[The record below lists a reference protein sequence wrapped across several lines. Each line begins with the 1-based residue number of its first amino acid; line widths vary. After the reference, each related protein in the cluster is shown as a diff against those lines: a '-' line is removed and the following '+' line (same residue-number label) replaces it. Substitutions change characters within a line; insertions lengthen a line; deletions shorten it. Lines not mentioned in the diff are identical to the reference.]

1 MDSVAGNTT
10 EISARLA
17 NCRAGDHITFG
28 SYPQKKGGR
37 PEPIEWLVLNV
48 HEGKAIIV
56 SAFGLDVIPYNEV
69 RSNVA
74 WKDSTLRQWLNVE
87 FYRLAFSENER
98 LFISSSH
105 LRNHLDIRG
114 EDTDDRVFLPSLI
127 EAEKL
132 LRKPE
137 IRRTMPT
144 KYAVANGAKVESY
157 HGTSMAW
164 LRSPGKTEGT
174 GTFIDYDGSINEG
187 GINVANIKAVIR
199 PMMLITLKPA
209 AAPADYICG
218 LPMSALPIIGQ
229 EGANKDAKGKGDEA
243 DEASVADDSGE
254 ISEDE
259 FTEEDDRPDA
269 GSELAASLKEK
280 AASIKDSI
288 AGAARKANLDKLKPE
303 LTPEQKK
310 KTILVSVLVIAVV
323 AAIFGAMAF
332 LKSKN
337 PSAVTIRRSVSNSVN
352 RDKPLEEQLKN
363 GSIGESVFFGKYAH
377 EGSKP
382 ELIEWVVLDRDENY
396 LFVTSRNNIDA
407 MPYNNGRRAVT
418 WEESDICKW
427 LNGTFYET
435 CFSEKEKQAI
445 MTQPIAVS
453 QDDAGDNAEGADK
466 EGGKSGAAVMQQASQ
481 PIFLLSKEEA
491 GFLKDAGASKPKPAE
506 CALKAENA
514 PIEDV
519 PIDKWSSMDDKAKIR
534 ESATAFWLRDAGSN
548 GALAAFCFNG
558 EVNEAGCPVAAPLGL
573 RPALRL
579 SLNPQ
584 ANRRHSAS
592 VRHTARPEPGT
603 VMKFG
608 GFVQHEGTPESL
620 EWNVI
625 SADDESALLVCKY
638 GIDSRAF
645 DGTSWD
651 KSGLRAWLNGD
662 FFETAFTED
671 EQKQI
676 AITYNS
682 DSGDSEGTLGSTD
695 TMDRVFLLSVSEFPA
710 NEGGL
715 IPTAYAEKR
724 GAKLN
729 SQGMGRQWLRS
740 RSANGI
746 FAADESGN
754 VSAIDP
760 SDASVLVRPAIRLL
774 FSVSGIKEASQ
785 IADMFA
791 GRRPGE
797 FVKFGRCLQKR
808 GKVFEPIEWRILEN
822 NGRTALL
829 ISRFA
834 LNSLPYD
841 KTGRDVSWEESS
853 LRNFLNS
860 DFYESSFSD
869 EEKSVIADSV
879 IDNSDL
885 AGWSPKAGGKTKD
898 KVFLLSASE
907 AAKFMTDERRASSP
921 TDFAEDQGMFF
932 TERAGIAGYWLRS
945 HGKDPGCA
953 AYVAED
959 ASVNADGCHQFFMG
973 LGVRPVIQLCFEG
986 ACELKA
992 ASLNTVSKQFA
1003 AQPKPNDIALRA
1015 SIPDLPG
1022 MPAKKKHGSKEPEF
1036 RTIEDGAPGD
1046 LVKFGQ
1052 YPLTADGGKAPLEWI
1067 VLDRNGLSVML
1078 ISRYVIDVKSYNDAP
1093 GSTDW
1098 KTCSLRAWLNGDF
1111 LKTAFTEKEAA
1122 EIVYQDPDTGYAAQN
1137 DSVQD
1142 KVFILSPEQL
1152 KRLMPDPALSRV
1164 LPTAYAHSRG
1174 AAIDDRGCC
1183 HWLRAEGRNAA
1194 FACFVDGRGS
1204 VSNKGLPAALDNVT
1218 IDYCGIRPVIWIEL

>member
-1 MDSVAGNTT
+1 MDSVAGNTV

-28 SYPQKKGGR
+28 SYPQKKGGQ

-56 SAFGLDVIPYNEV
+56 SAYGLDVIPYNEV
-69 RSNVA
+69 RANVA
-74 WKDSTLRQWLNVE
+74 WKDCTLRQWLNVE
-87 FYRLAFSENER
+87 FYRLAFTEEER

-114 EDTDDRVFLPSLI
+114 EDTDDRVFLPSLL

-132 LRKPE
+132 MRKPE

-144 KYAVANGAKVESY
+144 KFAVSNGAKVESY
-157 HGTSMAW
+157 HGTSIAW
-164 LRSPGKTEGT
+164 LRSPGKQEGT

-187 GINVANIKAVIR
+187 GINAANIKAVIR

-209 AAPADYICG
+209 DAPADYVCG
-218 LPMSALPIIGQ
+218 LPVSALPII
-229 EGANKDAKGKGDEA
+229 EKGSSGDGKNENPADDA
-243 DEASVADDSGE
+243 DEINEDD
-254 ISEDE
+254 

-269 GSELAASLKEK
+269 GSEFASSLKEK
-280 AASIKDSI
+280 AASLKDSI
-288 AGAARKANLDKLKPE
+288 ANAAQKANLDKLKPN

-310 KTILVSVLVIAVV
+310 KTILVSVLVVAVL
-323 AAIFGAMAF
+323 AAIIGGMAF

-337 PSAVTIRRSVSNSVN
+337 PGAVTIRRSVSNSVN
-352 RDKPLEEQLKN
+352 RDKPLEEQLK
-363 GSIGESVFFGKYAH
+363 GGAIGESVFFGKYSSKDGA
-377 EGSKP
+377 KP

-396 LFVTSRNNIDA
+396 LFVATRDNIDA

-418 WEESDICKW
+418 WEESDVCKW

-445 MTQPIAVS
+445 MTQPIAVGKEAE
-453 QDDAGDNAEGADK
+453 DENAEGKADK
-466 EGGKSGAAVMQQASQ
+466 DSGKSASAVMKQANQ

-491 GFLKDAGASKPKPAE
+491 AFLKDAGAAKPKPTEYALRAE
-506 CALKAENA
+506 SA
-514 PIEDV
+514 PIDDV
-519 PIDKWSSMDDKAKIR
+519 PIDKWSSLDDKAKIR
-534 ESATAFWLRDAGSN
+534 EAASAFWLRDTGSN
-548 GALAAFCFNG
+548 GALAAFYYNG
-558 EVNEAGCPVAAPLGL
+558 AVNEAGCPVAAPLGL

-584 ANRRHSAS
+584 ASRRQGTA
-592 VRHTARPEPGT
+592 VRHVTRPEPGT

-620 EWNVI
+620 EWKVI
-625 SADDESALLVCKY
+625 SCDDESALLVCKY

-645 DGTSWD
+645 DGNSWD
-651 KSGLRAWLNGD
+651 KSGLRAWLNGE
-662 FFETAFTED
+662 FFEKAFTED

-710 NEGGL
+710 NDGGL
-715 IPTAYAEKR
+715 VPTAYAEKA

-740 RSANGI
+740 RSASGI
-746 FAADESGN
+746 FAADESGH

-760 SDASVLVRPAIRLL
+760 SDSSVLVRPAIRLL
-774 FSVSGIKEASQ
+774 FSVTGIKEASQ
-785 IADMFA
+785 LTDMFA

-841 KTGRDVSWEESS
+841 KTGSDVSWEESS
-853 LRNFLNS
+853 LRSFLNG

-869 EEKSVIADSV
+869 EEKSFIADSV
-879 IDNSDL
+879 IDNGDL
-885 AGWSPKAGGKTKD
+885 AAWSPKAGGQTKD

-907 AAKFMTDERRASSP
+907 AVRFMSDERRASSP

-959 ASVNADGCHQFFMG
+959 ASVNADGCRQFFMG

-986 ACELKA
+986 SCELKA

-1003 AQPKPNDIALRA
+1003 SEPKKGELESRA

-1022 MPAKKKHGSKEPEF
+1022 MPSKKKDGAKEPEIK
-1036 RTIEDGAPGD
+1036 TIEDGAPGD
-1046 LVKFGQ
+1046 IVQFGQ
-1052 YPLTADGGKAPLEWI
+1052 YALTADGGKAPLQWI
-1067 VLDRNGLSVML
+1067 VIDRNGLSVML
-1078 ISRYVIDVKSYNDAP
+1078 ISRYVIDVKSYNDIP

-1098 KTCSLRAWLNGDF
+1098 KSSSLRAWLNGDF

-1122 EIVYQDPDTGYAAQN
+1122 EIVLQDPDTGYAAQN
-1137 DSVQD
+1137 DSTQD

-1194 FACFVDGRGS
+1194 FACFIDGRGS
-1204 VSNKGLPAALDNVT
+1204 LSNKGLPADLNYVT
-1218 IDYCGIRPVIWIEL
+1218 IDYCGIRPVIWVEL